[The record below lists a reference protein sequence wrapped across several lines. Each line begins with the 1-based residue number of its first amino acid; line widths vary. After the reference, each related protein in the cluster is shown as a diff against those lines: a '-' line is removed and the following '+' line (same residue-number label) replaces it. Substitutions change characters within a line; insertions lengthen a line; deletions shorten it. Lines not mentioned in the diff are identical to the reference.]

1 MAAQIVTPMITA
13 QKVLELALT
22 LPPTEQRWLA
32 EQFTQL
38 IEDELPKSATVDEA
52 IGLYLANQCS
62 LARAAELASVTRWD
76 LMDILYKRGI
86 PTNGGHE
93 LTLAEY
99 ETMVDVMEDLYGNR
113 E

>member
-22 LPPTEQRWLA
+22 LPPMEQRWLA
-32 EQFTQL
+32 AQFTQL
-38 IEDELPKSATVDEA
+38 VEDELPKSATVEEA

-62 LARAAELASVTRWD
+62 LARAAELAHVTRWE
-76 LMDILYKRGI
+76 LMDILYERGL

-93 LTLAEY
+93 LSLEEY
-99 ETMVDVMEDLYGNR
+99 ETMFDVMEDLYSNR